1 MKYLLLILAFSLK
14 GCAVCHAQQIDFNR
28 LADTIYK
35 AEGGNKTRFA
45 YGVERITASGKRY
58 PYDVITAKSKCL
70 ESINR
75 AHKRWIRGGCKGD
88 FVEFLGKT
96 YAQDPLWSKKVKR
109 LYSHRSMSAG

>member
-58 PYDVITAKSKCL
+58 PYPSAISRSKCL

-75 AHKRWIRGGCKGD
+75 AYNGWRRSGCKGD
-88 FVEFLGKT
+88 FVDFLGKT

-109 LYSHRSMSAG
+109 LYSHRSMSNG